1 MPHLK
6 QSKNASIM
14 NLSSQAGKHGFPL
27 RSPYAAAKWGVIGFT
42 KSIAIELGAY
52 GIRVNALL
60 PGLVAGDRI
69 RRVIE
74 AKAQQAGVAFK
85 EQEASMFRSVSIKDY
100 VTPQQLADMV
110 VFTASPRAKTVSGQA
125 ISVCGDTN
133 MLG

>member
-1 MPHLK
+1 M
-6 QSKNASIM
+6 
-14 NLSSQAGKHGFPL
+14 
-27 RSPYAAAKWGVIGFT
+27 R
-42 KSIAIELGAY
+42 
-52 GIRVNALL
+52 LL

-85 EQEASMFRSVSIKDY
+85 EQEAAMLRSVSLKDY

-110 VFTASPRAKTVSGQA
+110 VFTASPRSKTVSGQA